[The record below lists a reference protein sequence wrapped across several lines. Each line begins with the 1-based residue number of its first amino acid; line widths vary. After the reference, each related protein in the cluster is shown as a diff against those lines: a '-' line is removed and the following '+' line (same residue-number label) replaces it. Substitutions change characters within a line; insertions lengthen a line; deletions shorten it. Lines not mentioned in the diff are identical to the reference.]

1 MKYLVRFFVIILIT
15 ICSISKSKAENLSI
29 VYLDIEKSMN
39 QSIFGKSLNSQLDK
53 IHKAHLEEFKI
64 NEEDLKKEEVLILS
78 QKNVLSKED
87 YKNKVNLFKEKLNS
101 YKKKRQEKIDLV
113 TKKRM
118 NATANLLKEINPI
131 LSNYSKENGI
141 SIILRKQDIV
151 LDRTDLDITKQII
164 EEIELKIKKI
174 DLN

>member
-1 MKYLVRFFVIILIT
+1 VKYLVNFFVIILIT
-15 ICSISKSKAENLSI
+15 ICSISKAENLSI
-29 VYLDIEKSMN
+29 VYLDMEKAMN
-39 QSIFGKSLNSQLDK
+39 ESIVGKSLTSQLDK
-53 IHKAHLEEFKI
+53 IHKVNLEEFKI

-78 QKNVLSKED
+78 QKNVLSEED
-87 YKNKVNLFKEKLNS
+87 YKNKVNLFKKKLNS

-131 LSNYSKENGI
+131 LSDYSKKNGI

-151 LDRTDLDITKQII
+151 LARTNLDITNQII
-164 EEIELKIKKI
+164 EAIDLKIKKI

>member
-1 MKYLVRFFVIILIT
+1 
-15 ICSISKSKAENLSI
+15 
-29 VYLDIEKSMN
+29 MN
-39 QSIFGKSLNSQLDK
+39 QSIVGKSLTSQLDK
-53 IHKAHLEEFKI
+53 IHKANLDEFKK

-78 QKNVLSKED
+78 QKNVLSEED

-113 TKKRM
+113 TKKKL

-131 LSNYSKENGI
+131 LSDYSKKNGI

-151 LDRTDLDITKQII
+151 LAKTNLDITKQII
-164 EEIELKIKKI
+164 EAIDSKIKKI
-174 DLN
+174 NLN

>member
-1 MKYLVRFFVIILIT
+1 
-15 ICSISKSKAENLSI
+15 
-29 VYLDIEKSMN
+29 MN
-39 QSIFGKSLNSQLDK
+39 QSIVGKSLNSQLDK
-53 IHKAHLEEFKI
+53 IHKANLEEFKI

-78 QKNVLSKED
+78 QKNVLSEED

-118 NATANLLKEINPI
+118 NATANLLKKINPI

-141 SIILRKQDIV
+141 SIIFRKQDIV
-151 LDRTDLDITKQII
+151 LARTDLDITEQII
-164 EEIELKIKKI
+164 EAINLKIKKI

>member
-15 ICSISKSKAENLSI
+15 ICSISKAENLTI
-29 VYLDIEKSMN
+29 VYLDMEKAMN
-39 QSIFGKSLNSQLDK
+39 QSIVGKSLTSQIEK
-53 IHKAHLEEFKI
+53 IHKANLKEFKTK
-64 NEEDLKKEEVLILS
+64 EEDLKKEEILILS
-78 QKNVLSKED
+78 QKNILSEDD
-87 YKNKVNLFKEKLNS
+87 YKNKVNLFKNKLNS

-118 NATANLLKEINPI
+118 DATAKLLKEINPI
-131 LSNYSKENGI
+131 LSDYSKKNGI

-151 LDRTDLDITKQII
+151 LARTDLDITKQVI
-164 EEIELKIKKI
+164 EAIDLKIKKI

>member
-1 MKYLVRFFVIILIT
+1 VKYPVSFFVIILIT
-15 ICSISKSKAENLSI
+15 ICSISKAENLSI
-29 VYLDIEKSMN
+29 VYLNMDQVMN
-39 QSIFGKSLNSQLDK
+39 QSIPGISLNNQLDK
-53 IHKAHLEEFKI
+53 IHKANLDAFKK

-78 QKNVLSKED
+78 QKNVLSEAD
-87 YKNKVNLFKEKLNS
+87 YINKVNLFKEKLNS

-131 LSNYSKENGI
+131 LSNYSNENGI
-141 SIILRKQDIV
+141 SIILRKKDIV
-151 LDRTDLDITKQII
+151 LARTDLDITKQII
-164 EEIELKIKKI
+164 EAIDLKIKKI

>member
-1 MKYLVRFFVIILIT
+1 
-15 ICSISKSKAENLSI
+15 
-29 VYLDIEKSMN
+29 MN
-39 QSIFGKSLNSQLDK
+39 QSIVGKLLNSQLDK
-53 IHKAHLEEFKI
+53 IHKSNLEEFKK

-78 QKNVLSKED
+78 QKNVLAEED
-87 YKNKVNLFKEKLNS
+87 YINKVNLFKKKLNN

-131 LSNYSKENGI
+131 ISDYSKNNGI

-151 LDRTDLDITKQII
+151 LARTDLDITKQII
-164 EEIELKIKKI
+164 KTIDLKVKKI

>member
-15 ICSISKSKAENLSI
+15 ICSISNAEKLSI
-29 VYLDIEKSMN
+29 VYVDMEKVMN
-39 QSIFGKSLNSQLDK
+39 QSIAGKSLSSQIEK
-53 IHKAHLEEFKI
+53 IHKANLEEFKK

-78 QKNVLSKED
+78 QKNVLSEED
-87 YKNKVNLFKEKLNS
+87 YKNKVNLFKKKLNS

-118 NATANLLKEINPI
+118 NATSNLLKEINPI
-131 LSNYSKENGI
+131 LSDYSKNNGI

-151 LDRTDLDITKQII
+151 LARTDLDITKQII
-164 EEIELKIKKI
+164 ETIDLKVKKI

>member
-1 MKYLVRFFVIILIT
+1 
-15 ICSISKSKAENLSI
+15 
-29 VYLDIEKSMN
+29 MN
-39 QSIFGKSLNSQLDK
+39 QSIVGKYLTNQLEK
-53 IHKAHLEEFKI
+53 IHKANLDEFKI
-64 NEEDLKKEEVLILS
+64 NEEELKKEEVLILS
-78 QKNVLSKED
+78 QKNVLSEEE
-87 YKNKVNLFKEKLNS
+87 YKNKVNLFQKKLNN

-131 LSNYSKENGI
+131 LSDYSKENGI

-151 LDRTDLDITKQII
+151 LARTDLDITKQII
-164 EEIELKIKKI
+164 EAIDLKIKKI

>member
-1 MKYLVRFFVIILIT
+1 MKYPVRFFVIILIT
-15 ICSISKSKAENLSI
+15 ICSISKAENLSI
-29 VYLDIEKSMN
+29 VYLNMDQVMN
-39 QSIFGKSLNSQLDK
+39 QSIPGISLNNQLDK
-53 IHKAHLEEFKI
+53 IHKANLDEFKK
-64 NEEDLKKEEVLILS
+64 NEEDLKKEKNLILS
-78 QKNVLSKED
+78 QKNVLSED
-87 YKNKVNLFKEKLNS
+87 DYIKKVNLYEIKLNS

-118 NATANLLKEINPI
+118 KATANLLKEINPI

-151 LDRTDLDITKQII
+151 LAKTNLDITKQII
-164 EEIELKIKKI
+164 ETINLKIKKI

>member
-15 ICSISKSKAENLSI
+15 ICSISSAENLSI
-29 VYLDIEKSMN
+29 VYLDMEKAMN
-39 QSIFGKSLNSQLDK
+39 KSIVGKSLSSQINK
-53 IHKAHLEEFKI
+53 IHKANLKEFKI
-64 NEEDLKKEEVLILS
+64 NEEDLKKEEILILS
-78 QKNVLSKED
+78 QKNILSEED

-118 NATANLLKEINPI
+118 DATAKLLKEINPI
-131 LSNYSKENGI
+131 LSDYSKENDI

-151 LDRTDLDITKQII
+151 LARTDLDITKQII
-164 EEIELKIKKI
+164 EAIDLKIKKI